1 MVVRRV
7 LFAAGAAF
15 VALTLAGCG
24 TDEAIPARPPLPA
37 RLAQLCD
44 ETRTAVERLG
54 EPRDKGAAVFRPWAR
69 LGREFVARVRRLRGA
84 TPQQRDR
91 VRLLADYYAG
101 FYDNLQLSYDL
112 FRAGRSTAIKMTL
125 QRAYALLS
133 SGEKLATR
141 MGVPE
146 CAVRPFDEE

>member
-1 MVVRRV
+1 MVARIALV
-7 LFAAGAAF
+7 AAAAI
-15 VALTLAGCG
+15 VALSFAGCG
-24 TDEAIPARPPLPA
+24 SDETHPARPPLPE

-69 LGREFVARVRRLRGA
+69 LGRDFVARVRRLRGA
-84 TPQQRDR
+84 TPQQRER
-91 VRLLADYYAG
+91 LRLLADYYAG

-125 QRAYALLS
+125 QHAYALLT
-133 SGEKLATR
+133 SGERLATR
-141 MGVPE
+141 MGAPE
-146 CAVRPFDEE
+146 CAVRPFPDD